1 MNEQLYK
8 LINFNEKI
16 NIVDIGASPLLDNV
30 NKQKKKGEPEFSSYQ
45 NLMRS
50 DCSNKHGIC
59 KRLQIFREIKRYRN
73 QKNMH
78 RCSLLL

>member
-30 NKQKKKGEPEFSSYQ
+30 NKHKKKG
-45 NLMRS
+45 RT
-50 DCSNKHGIC
+50 
-59 KRLQIFREIKRYRN
+59 
-73 QKNMH
+73 
-78 RCSLLL
+78 